1 MRVPVARPSPSPQR
15 WVITVVDIQCFVSFV
30 IRIGKWW
37 RLAPVLVFISLMPN
51 WCFWTALLEQPLEAP
66 LDSQEIQPV
75 NARGNQRWIYI
86 GRTDAETE
94 APLLWPR
101 LANSWLIRKDPDAE
115 KDWRPR
121 KESAEDEMVGW
132 HHWLNGHEFKQTLW
146 ESEGQKSMACCIHG
160 VAKSWTWLSDWTTAT
175 QWQIV
180 LSISLWMHFLSMC
193 VLWWDVCLI
202 NCQLLLGA
210 YFLIFMSFQSS
221 LFWICL
227 LSDIRFANILS
238 VISFV
243 LFMVSAK
250 EWKFFNFDE
259 AKL

>member
-1 MRVPVARPSPSPQR
+1 MKMKKHNYL
-15 WVITVVDIQCFVSFV
+15 TDTDILGPPDEKNQL
-30 IRIGKWW
+30 IGK
-37 RLAPVLVFISLMPN
+37 
-51 WCFWTALLEQPLEAP
+51 
-66 LDSQEIQPV
+66 DS
-75 NARGNQRWIYI
+75 
-86 GRTDAETE
+86 DAG
-94 APLLWPR
+94 
-101 LANSWLIRKDPDAE
+101 
-115 KDWRPR
+115 KDWGQEE
-121 KESAEDEMVGW
+121 KWETDDEMVGW

-160 VAKSWTWLSDWTTAT
+160 GAKSWTWLSDWTTAT

-180 LSISLWMHFLSMC
+180 LSISLWMYFLSMC

-250 EWKFFNFDE
+250 ERKFFNFDE